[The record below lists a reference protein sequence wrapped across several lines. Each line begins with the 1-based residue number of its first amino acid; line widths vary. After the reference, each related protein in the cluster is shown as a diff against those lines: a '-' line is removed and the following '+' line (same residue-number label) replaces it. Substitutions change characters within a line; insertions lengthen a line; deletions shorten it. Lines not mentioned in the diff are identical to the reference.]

1 MGGGALVSPA
11 THPRDDVTSE
21 RLLVVDA
28 RSGSFSDA
36 TIAALPSR
44 LRAGDLLVVNDG
56 ATLPGSLAG
65 SVHGEP
71 IDGRLDESAAR
82 SVEARIVEARED
94 GSFEVLLFG
103 AGSWR
108 DRTEDR
114 PAPPRVA
121 VGETIRFDGVVA
133 RVERVHPASPRLV
146 DLRFDVTGAEL
157 WSRLYRA
164 GKPIQYSYLARP
176 LELWDVQTPYASR
189 PWCAEMPSA
198 GRPLA
203 WSLMLEARRR
213 GIRIAR
219 LTHAAGISSTG
230 DDALDRLLPMT
241 ERYEI
246 PAETV
251 EAIARTRR
259 EGGRVIAIGT
269 TVARALEGCAI
280 AHDGELVAGRGTT
293 DLILGPEH
301 RPRIVDA
308 LLTGMHEPTESHYK
322 LLLAFAPRPLVEA
335 AHAHAT
341 REGYLTHEFGD
352 SSLWFTA
359 RT

>member
-1 MGGGALVSPA
+1 MGGDAIMSPA
-11 THPRDDVTSE
+11 TFPRDDVLGE

-28 RSGSFSDA
+28 KSGSFFDA
-36 TIAALPSR
+36 TIGALPSR

-65 SVHGEP
+65 TAAGES
-71 IDGRLDESAAR
+71 I
-82 SVEARIVEARED
+82 EARIIEVHDDATFR
-94 GSFEVLLFG
+94 VLLFG
-103 AGSWR
+103 AGSWH

-114 PAPPRVA
+114 PPPPRLA
-121 VGETIRFDGVVA
+121 LGETLHFDGISAHIVF
-133 RVERVHPASPRLV
+133 VHPASPRLV
-146 DLRFDVTGAEL
+146 DLEFDVAGAEL
-157 WSRLYRA
+157 WSALYRM
-164 GKPIQYSYLARP
+164 GRPIQYSYLARP

-203 WSLMLEARRR
+203 WSLILEAKRR
-213 GIRIAR
+213 GIGIAR

-230 DDALDRLLPMT
+230 EAALDSLLPMN

-246 PAETV
+246 PIETV
-251 EAIARTRR
+251 VAIEKTRR

-280 AHDGELVAGRGTT
+280 AHDGTLVAGRGTT
-293 DLILGPEH
+293 DLVLGPDH

-308 LLTGMHEPTESHYK
+308 LLTGMHEPTESHYR
-322 LLLAFAPRPLVEA
+322 LLLAFAPPALVEA
-335 AHAHAT
+335 AHAHAS

-352 SSLWFTA
+352 SSLWFTSSFSKH
-359 RT
+359 

>member
-11 THPRDDVTSE
+11 TYPRDDVTSE

-36 TIAALPSR
+36 TIGALPSR

-65 SVHGEP
+65 SVRGEP
-71 IDGRLDESAAR
+71 I
-82 SVEARIVEARED
+82 EARIVEARDD

-103 AGSWR
+103 AGSWHNK
-108 DRTEDR
+108 TEDR
-114 PAPPRVA
+114 PLPPRVSIDDA
-121 VGETIRFDGVVA
+121 IRFEGLVAHVA
-133 RVERVHPASPRLV
+133 RVHPTSPRLV
-146 DLRFDVTGAEL
+146 DLRFDVSGAEL

-164 GKPIQYSYLARP
+164 GRPIQYSYLARP

-203 WSLMLEARRR
+203 WSLMLDARRR
-213 GIRIAR
+213 GVRIAR

-230 DDALDRLLPMT
+230 DEALDRLLPMA

-246 PAETV
+246 PAETI
-251 EAIARTRR
+251 EAIAQTRR

-322 LLLAFAPRPLVEA
+322 LLLAFAPRALVEA

-359 RT
+359 GA